1 MEGAT
6 PKQIVEIS
14 SIAHQFAVEGATP
27 DQLIDSYEQAVEFI
41 SDSGTKD
48 TAIEIIDNYKEIT
61 GDKSDITDK
70 EVFAEKLEM
79 LKASK
84 AYNIGDMSELEKV
97 RAIENASDSK
107 VVEEARKFATKNGEK
122 ILADESIEAEK
133 KALTDSI
140 RSKENIAKNKADRM
154 AQKAIDLSKIGL
166 GKA

>member
-1 MEGAT
+1 
-6 PKQIVEIS
+6 
-14 SIAHQFAVEGATP
+14 
-27 DQLIDSYEQAVEFI
+27 
-41 SDSGTKD
+41 
-48 TAIEIIDNYKEIT
+48 
-61 GDKSDITDK
+61 
-70 EVFAEKLEM
+70 M